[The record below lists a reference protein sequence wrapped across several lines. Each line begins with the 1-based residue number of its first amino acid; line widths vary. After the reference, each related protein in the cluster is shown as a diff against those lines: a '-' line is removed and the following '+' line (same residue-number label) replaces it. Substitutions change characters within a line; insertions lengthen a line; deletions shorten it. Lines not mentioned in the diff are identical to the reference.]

1 MLHRFIQLL
10 AGSALALAA
19 TLAAAQDFPTRPIT
33 VVVPFAA
40 GGPTD
45 TLARNLG
52 VALTNVLKQQV
63 IIDNSG
69 GAGGTIGINK
79 VAKAKP
85 DGYTLLLMHIGMS
98 TSPALYRKLPYDTLN
113 DFEPIGQVADVPMTL
128 IGKKGLEANNLKE
141 LIAYIKA
148 NKGKLTYANAGLGAA
163 SHLCGL
169 LFMSAIE
176 TDMTT
181 VPYKGTAPA
190 MTDLMGGQVDIMCD
204 QTTNTTQQI
213 KAGTVKVYGV
223 TTRQRNAALK
233 DVPTLAE
240 QGLKDFEVA
249 VWHGL
254 YAPKGTPKP
263 VLDRLVTALQA
274 AVQDPGLKARLAE
287 LGAEPVP
294 VSKANPESLRAQLTS
309 EIKKWDPIIKK
320 AGQYAD

>member
-1 MLHRFIQLL
+1 MFSRFMRHLWL
-10 AGSALALAA
+10 VAA
-19 TLAAAQDFPTRPIT
+19 TLLPAIACAQDYPSKQIV

-52 VALTNVLKQQV
+52 ATLTTLLKQQV
-63 IIDNSG
+63 IIDNAG

-79 VAKAKP
+79 VAKAKN
-85 DGYTLLLMHIGMS
+85 DGYTLLLMHIGMA
-98 TSPALYRKLPYDTLN
+98 TAPALYRKLPYDTLN
-113 DFEPIGQVADVPMTL
+113 DFEYIGQVADVPMTML
-128 IGKKGLEANNLKE
+128 GKKTLPPNTLKE
-141 LIAYIKA
+141 LLPYLKA
-148 NKGKLTYANAGLGAA
+148 NREKLSYGNAGLGAA

-169 LFMSAIE
+169 MFMSQNEI
-176 TDMTT
+176 DLTT

-190 MTDLMGGQVDIMCD
+190 MTDLIGGQIDLMCD

-213 KAGTVKVYGV
+213 KSGTVKVYGV
-223 TTRQRNAALK
+223 TSSHRLPAMK

-240 QGLKDFEVA
+240 QGMKGFEVV

-263 VLDRLVTALQA
+263 VIDKLVHALQS
-274 AVQDPGLKARLAE
+274 AVQDQGFKSRLAE

-294 VSKANPESLRAQLTS
+294 VAKANPDALRTHLKA
-309 EIKKWDPIIKK
+309 EVDKWGPVIKK

>member
-1 MLHRFIQLL
+1 MLNKSLRLL
-10 AGSALALAA
+10 CTL
-19 TLAAAQDFPTRPIT
+19 TLAAAAGVFAQDYPNKQVV

-52 VALTNVLKQQV
+52 VTLTNSLKQQV
-63 IIDNSG
+63 IIDNAG

-79 VAKAKP
+79 VAKARN

-98 TSPALYRKLPYDTLN
+98 TSPALYRKLPYDTMN
-113 DFEPIGQVADVPMTL
+113 DFEFIGQVADVPMTML
-128 IGKKGLEANNLKE
+128 GKKALPPNNLKE
-141 LIAYIKA
+141 LLPYLRA
-148 NKGKLTYANAGLGAA
+148 NKDKLTYANAGLGAA

-169 LFMSAIE
+169 LFMSQNEI
-176 TDMTT
+176 DLTT

-190 MTDLMGGQVDIMCD
+190 MSDLIGGQIDLMCD

-213 KAGTVKVYGV
+213 NAGTVKVYGV
-223 TTRQRNAALK
+223 TSAQRVPSLK
-233 DVPTLAE
+233 EVPTLAE
-240 QGLKDFEVA
+240 QGMKGFEVV

-263 VLDRLVTALQA
+263 IVDKLVAALQA
-274 AVQDPGLKARLAE
+274 AVQDATFTSRLAD
-287 LGAEPVP
+287 LGAVPVP
-294 VSKANPESLRAQLTS
+294 VAKANPEALRTHLQA

>member
-1 MLHRFIQLL
+1 MRTKLLRFSCALL
-10 AGSALALAA
+10 LLSASAF
-19 TLAAAQDFPTRPIT
+19 AQDYPNKAIT
-33 VVVPFAA
+33 LVVPFAA

-52 VALTNVLKQQV
+52 QVMTSTLKQQV
-63 IIDNSG
+63 VVDNSG

-79 VAKAKP
+79 VAKARN

-98 TSPALYRKLPYDTLN
+98 TAPALYRKLSYDTLN
-113 DFEPIGQVADVPMTL
+113 DFEYIGQVADVPMTML
-128 IGKKGLEANNLKE
+128 GKKALPPNNFKE
-141 LIAYIKA
+141 LVPYMQA
-148 NKGKLTYANAGLGAA
+148 NKTKLTYGNAGLGAA

-169 LFMSAIE
+169 LFMSQLGI
-176 TDMTT
+176 DVTT

-190 MTDLMGGQVDIMCD
+190 MTDLIGGQIDLMCD

-223 TTRQRNAALK
+223 TSAQRVPSLK
-233 DVPTLAE
+233 DIPTLAE
-240 QGLKDFEVA
+240 QGMKGFEVV

-263 VLDRLVTALQA
+263 VLDKLVATLQA
-274 AVQDPGLKARLAE
+274 AVQDATFRSRLAE
-287 LGAEPVP
+287 LGAVPVP
-294 VSKANPESLRAQLTS
+294 VSKANPEALQSFLKS
-309 EIKKWDPIIKK
+309 EIDKWGPIIKK

>member
-1 MLHRFIQLL
+1 MLTKLMRWVCLL
-10 AGSALALAA
+10 AIVPAVAV
-19 TLAAAQDFPTRPIT
+19 AQDYPNKQ
-33 VVVPFAA
+33 VVLVVPFAA

-52 VALTNVLKQQV
+52 VTLTGILKQQ
-63 IIDNSG
+63 IIVDNAG

-79 VAKAKP
+79 VAKAKN

-113 DFEPIGQVADVPMTL
+113 DFEYIGQVADVPMTML
-128 IGKKGLEANNLKE
+128 GKKALPPNNFKE
-141 LIAYIKA
+141 LLPYLKA
-148 NKGKLTYANAGLGAA
+148 NKDKLTYAHAGLGAA

-169 LFMSAIE
+169 LFMSQNEI
-176 TDMTT
+176 DLTT

-190 MTDLMGGQVDIMCD
+190 MTDLIGGQVDLMCD

-213 KAGTVKVYGV
+213 KSGTVKVYGV
-223 TTRQRNAALK
+223 TSAQRVPSLK
-233 DVPTLAE
+233 DIPTLAE
-240 QGLKDFEVA
+240 QGMKGFDVV

-263 VLDRLVTALQA
+263 VLDKLVAALQA
-274 AVQDPGLKARLAE
+274 AVQDATFKARLAE
-287 LGAEPVP
+287 LGAVPVP
-294 VSKANPESLRAQLTS
+294 VAKATPESLRTMLKS
-309 EIKKWDPIIKK
+309 EIDKWGPVIKK

>member
-1 MLHRFIQLL
+1 MAA
-10 AGSALALAA
+10 AGAALA
-19 TLAAAQDFPTRPIT
+19 QDYPSRPIT

-45 TLARNLG
+45 TLGRNLG
-52 VALTNVLKQQV
+52 VALTGILKQQV

-113 DFEPIGQVADVPMTL
+113 DFEYIGQVADVPMTL
-128 IGKKGLEANNLKE
+128 IGKKGLQANNLKE
-141 LIAYIKA
+141 LVAYIKA

-176 TDMTT
+176 ADMTT

-190 MTDLMGGQVDIMCD
+190 MTDLIGGQVDVMCD

-223 TTRQRNAALK
+223 TTKQRLAAMK
-233 DVPTLAE
+233 EVPTIAE
-240 QGLKDFEVA
+240 QGIKDFEVA

-263 VLDRLVTALQA
+263 VLDKLVAALQA

-294 VSKANPESLRAQLTS
+294 VSKANPESLRVQLES